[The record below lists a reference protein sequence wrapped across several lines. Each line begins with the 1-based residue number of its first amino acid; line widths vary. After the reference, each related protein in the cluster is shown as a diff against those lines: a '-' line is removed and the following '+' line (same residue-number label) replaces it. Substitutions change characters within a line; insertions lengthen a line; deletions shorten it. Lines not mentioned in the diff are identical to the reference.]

1 MPWIEK
7 SNSSARIGGDLGM
20 EGYDRDCEPIE
31 YDGKGVPSQTE
42 SQDNPV
48 LLREKE
54 YDIQSLLEAAA
65 HSGM

>member
-1 MPWIEK
+1 
-7 SNSSARIGGDLGM
+7 M
-20 EGYDRDCEPIE
+20 EGHDRDCEPYK

-48 LLREKE
+48 LLCEKE
-54 YDIQSLLEAAA
+54 NDIQSLLEAAV

>member
-1 MPWIEK
+1 
-7 SNSSARIGGDLGM
+7 M